1 MMNSRFIVFSAF
13 LLVLI
18 SMILSVSAA
27 PVSRS
32 GLIARAE
39 EADIQDQ
46 EVLLTDA
53 IPVSSNGGD
62 LEPYNEDDT
71 VDQEV
76 VDEGNEAQGD
86 GTGLKI

>member
-32 GLIARAE
+32 DLIARAKN
-39 EADIQDQ
+39 ADNEDQ
-46 EVLLTDA
+46 NVLLTDA
-53 IPVSSNGGD
+53 IPVTSNGGD
-62 LEPYNEDDT
+62 LKPYNPDDQ
-71 VDQEV
+71 VEQKV
-76 VDEGNEAQGD
+76 VDNGNEAQGD
-86 GTGLKI
+86 GKGLKI